1 MKKFMDENFLLETET
16 AQALYHNY
24 AKKMPIIDYHCHINP
39 KEIWEN
45 RQYANLYE
53 PWLEGDHY
61 KWRQMRT
68 NGTDENLVTNKN
80 SDHYEM
86 FLAFAKTLDK
96 AIGNPLYH
104 WSHLEL
110 QKYFD
115 YNGRLGEATAKE
127 VWEKCNVKL
136 SDKSLFVR
144 GIIEQSNVELI
155 GTTDDP
161 IDDLIYH
168 QKIKADKSFKTSVV
182 PSWRP
187 DKAVNINL
195 PTYCDYIKTL
205 SDVSGTQIYDFDS
218 LCKALEIRL
227 DYFKENNCLA
237 SDHGLDEVVYERA
250 TKNELDAIMKKALNS
265 EPISYQEVKKY
276 KTEVLLY
283 LGKQYAKKDI
293 VMQIHFGA
301 VRNTNTKMFEK
312 LGPDTGYDCMGNTGD
327 AFALTQF
334 LNELEIS
341 DKLPKT
347 ILYSLNE
354 NDNQMLGTVIGA
366 FQSSEVSGKVQHGSA
381 WWFND
386 TKEGM
391 ERQIK
396 SLANLSLLG
405 NFVGMLT
412 DSRSYLSYTRH
423 EYFRRILCNV
433 IGNWVENGELP
444 NDIDWLGKIVE
455 DISYN
460 NAKKF
465 FTC

>member
-16 AQALYHNY
+16 AKTLYHDY
-24 AKKMPIIDYHCHINP
+24 AKNMPIVDYHCHINP
-39 KEIWEN
+39 KEIYDN
-45 RQYANLYE
+45 RQYSNIYE

-68 NGTDENLVTNKN
+68 NATDENFITNKET
-80 SDHYEM
+80 DAYEK

-115 YNGRLGEATAKE
+115 YDGRLGESTAKE
-127 VWEKCNVKL
+127 VWDTCNAKL
-136 SDKSLFVR
+136 STPELSVR
-144 GIIEQSNVELI
+144 GIINQSNVALI

-161 IDDLIYH
+161 IDDLYYH
-168 QKIKADKSFKTSVV
+168 KEMKKDDTFKTQIV

-187 DKAVNINL
+187 DKAVNVNL
-195 PTYCDYIKTL
+195 PTYKEYITSL
-205 SDVSGTQIYDFDS
+205 SEVAGVEINDFDS
-218 LCKALEIRL
+218 LCDAIAIRL
-227 DYFKENNCLA
+227 DYFKENGCLA
-237 SDHGLDEVVYERA
+237 SDHGLDEAVYIKASKE
-250 TKNELDAIMKKALNS
+250 ELNAIMQKAFAG
-265 EPISYQEVKKY
+265 EAISVEETRKY
-276 KTEVLLY
+276 KTEILLF
-283 LGKQYAKKDI
+283 LGRAYAKRNI
-293 VMQIHFGA
+293 VMQLHFSA
-301 VRNTNTKMFEK
+301 VRNTNSRMFDK
-312 LGPDTGYDCMGNTGD
+312 LGADTGFDCMGNTID
-327 AFALTQF
+327 AFALTAF
-334 LNELEIS
+334 LNDLES
-341 DKLPKT
+341 TDELPKT

-354 NDNQMLGTVIGA
+354 GDNQMLGTVIGA
-366 FQSSEVSGKVQHGSA
+366 FQSAEVKGKMQHGSA

-391 ERQIK
+391 EKQLK

-444 NDIDWLGKIVE
+444 NDTEWLGQIVM

-460 NAKKF
+460 NAKEYF
-465 FTC
+465 GC